1 MFQERIAKF
10 NATIAVRRALTFC
23 RRSVGAGT
31 LRRSEGLAGHILKIC
46 KGHRHAARSCCP
58 VFDQL
63 HPKIYA
69 AAVGLVAWFVVSAWV
84 FFDRKGQ
91 IGLSLA
97 FVSVLLLIRGS
108 VALVAVAGLEAAPR
122 TSGGANYEDVI
133 PRLADRRFRGLGSQA
148 SRHACRDRRVA
159 AACGGRLR
167 SDGDR
172 KRLRDRGRH
181 IALGR
186 AATLSAVR
194 HLQRTAGR
202 IRDAGCAAATAHHR
216 IEPVALLLEARDDRP
231 L

>member
-84 FFDRKGQ
+84 FFDREGQ

-97 FVSVLLLIRGS
+97 FVSVLLLIAVLLPWSLSLVWKRHHEQAEAQTTKTSFRDWRTGDFAVWGARLHGTHAAIDVLLPLAAVAFGLTAIGS
-108 VALVAVAGLEAAPR
+108 VFA
-122 TSGGANYEDVI
+122 I
-133 PRLADRRFRGLGSQA
+133 
-148 SRHACRDRRVA
+148 VA
-159 AACGGRLR
+159 AT
-167 SDGDR
+167 S
-172 KRLRDRGRH
+172 
-181 IALGR
+181 
-186 AATLSAVR
+186 
-194 HLQRTAGR
+194 
-202 IRDAGCAAATAHHR
+202 
-216 IEPVALLLEARDDRP
+216 P
-231 L
+231 